1 VIIERAPLD
10 APSTA
15 PTNKTAKVCPV
26 IGTGHIGIAIWAA
39 TAVSAAPPII
49 RAISLAML
57 RGTTLSISVVLAD
70 IGRDIVNLFL
80 LGASRAL
87 LTIVD

>member
-1 VIIERAPLD
+1 
-10 APSTA
+10 
-15 PTNKTAKVCPV
+15 
-26 IGTGHIGIAIWAA
+26 
-39 TAVSAAPPII
+39 
-49 RAISLAML
+49 
-57 RGTTLSISVVLAD
+57 LSISVVLAD